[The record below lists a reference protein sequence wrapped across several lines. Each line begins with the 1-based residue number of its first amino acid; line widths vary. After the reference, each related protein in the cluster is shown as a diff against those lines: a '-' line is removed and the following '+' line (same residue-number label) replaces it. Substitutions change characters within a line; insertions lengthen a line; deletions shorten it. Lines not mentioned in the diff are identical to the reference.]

1 MTRSIFL
8 KSESYADVQTAL
20 AKADTE
26 EERHHLISERLKKNG
41 WDKEKELNFRR
52 HCEVIG
58 FTLAFRRA
66 KENPLDKDNQGRA
79 SARFLSDAIKNG
91 FRQDRLTGEVE

>member
-8 KSESYADVQTAL
+8 PHESYTDVQTAL

-26 EERHHLISERLKKNG
+26 EERNHLISERLKQNG
-41 WDKEKELNFRR
+41 WSKEKELTFRR

-58 FTLAFRRA
+58 FTLAFQRA
-66 KENPLDKDNQGRA
+66 KENPLGSDNGGRTA
-79 SARFLSDAIKNG
+79 ARLLADEIRKQNG
-91 FRQDRLTGEVE
+91 QDQILKTD